1 MSTAANAGS
10 IKLPKFLVTTV
21 EPKSQDGDKVVYDF
35 HSKQLGE
42 LPLFLVDVKYEDK
55 ASVAAEW
62 KEQSVPE
69 CTKYKQ
75 FVDAGKGDFSGT
87 AVSQARGSEFTVALT
102 LTLIAIALTPAPTVA
117 LAPALAPAPSLAT
130 HILLVALDHVALTL
144 TSGTTPHVRSP

>member
-1 MSTAANAGS
+1 MEATA
-10 IKLPKFLVTTV
+10 
-21 EPKSQDGDKVVYDF
+21 QDGDKVVFNRY
-35 HSKQLGE
+35 SKQTGE
-42 LPLFLVDVKYEDK
+42 MPLFLVDVKYEDK
-55 ASVAAEW
+55 ASVAAEM

-130 HILLVALDHVALTL
+130 HLLLVALDHVALTL